1 MSKTILLDQRPVGMP
16 KLSDFKFVTETVP
29 EISDGEILLETLYVS
44 VDPYLRGR
52 MNDVK
57 SYIPAFE
64 LNQPISS
71 GIVAKV
77 LSSKSENFSAGDYV
91 TGMLPWKE
99 RQVSDGQGLMKV
111 DPEGAPL
118 SAFLGVL
125 GLTGLTAYLGL
136 MEIGKPKAGETLVVS
151 GAAGAVG
158 SIVGQIG
165 KILGMRVIGIAGSDE
180 KINMIKSDFGY
191 DEGIN
196 YNTTENMVEA
206 LGQYCPEGI
215 DVYWDN
221 VGGRISEAV
230 LFHINKFARLIQCGA
245 ISMYNDTQ
253 FPKSIS
259 VHSFLVRNSALMQ
272 GFIVFD
278 YQAKYPEAILK
289 LSQWLQEGKLKNVET
304 IREGFDTIPQ
314 AFLDLFQGKNKG
326 KMIIKTG

>member
-1 MSKTILLDQRPVGMP
+1 MSRTILLDKRPVGMP
-16 KLSDFKFVTETVP
+16 KMSDFKFVTEDIAAAA
-29 EISDGEILLETLYVS
+29 EGEMLLETQYVS

-57 SYIPAFE
+57 SYIPPFE

-71 GIVAKV
+71 GVVAKV
-77 LSSKSENFSAGDYV
+77 VSSNSANFKAGDYV
-91 TGMLPWKE
+91 TGMLAWKE
-99 RQVSDGQGLMKV
+99 KQISNGIGLMKV
-111 DPEGAPL
+111 DPKSAPL
-118 SAFLGVL
+118 SAYLGVL

-136 MEIGKPKAGETLVVS
+136 MEIGKPKEGETLVVS

-165 KILGMRVIGIAGSDE
+165 KILGLRVIGIAGSDE
-180 KINMIKSDFGY
+180 KVAMLKSDFGF

-196 YNTTENMVEA
+196 YNSTENMVEE
-206 LGQYCPEGI
+206 LGKYCADGI

-221 VGGRISEAV
+221 VGGTIAEAV

-245 ISMYNDTQ
+245 ISMYNETS

-259 VHSFLVRNSALMQ
+259 VHTFLVRNSALMQ

-278 YQAKYPEAILK
+278 YEAKYPEAIMK
-289 LSQWLQEGKLKNVET
+289 LAQWLQEGKIKNVET
-304 IREGFDTIPQ
+304 IREGFENIPQ

-326 KMIIKTG
+326 KMIIKTV